1 MHASTQRRFC
11 RSLLASGDT
20 FACCIMQII
29 AGIVALRSLRS
40 WFLEHDEEA
49 ANAFER
55 PFDAPYEVEKV
66 RSGVKSS
73 VHDRMMMRID
83 GDI

>member
-1 MHASTQRRFC
+1 M
-11 RSLLASGDT
+11 
-20 FACCIMQII
+20 
-29 AGIVALRSLRS
+29 ALRSLRS

-55 PFDAPYEVEKV
+55 PFDTPYEVEKV
-66 RSGVKSS
+66 RRGVKAS